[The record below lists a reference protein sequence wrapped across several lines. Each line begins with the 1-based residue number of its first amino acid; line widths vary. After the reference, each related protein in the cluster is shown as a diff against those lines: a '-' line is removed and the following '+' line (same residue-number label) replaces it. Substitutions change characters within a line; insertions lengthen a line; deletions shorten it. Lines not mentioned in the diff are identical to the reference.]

1 METLKE
7 FFRNL
12 KKNYDDAINQ
22 GNVMLANEITA
33 NIMVGSIMVFV
44 SLISLIC
51 LAMNEIGIF
60 TADRVSMRFG
70 VLLSFFIEIPAVSLN
85 KIHHGNR
92 PWLKTV
98 LCLDLAVQA
107 ALLVATLGHNA
118 ALISVLPM
126 LVSIRY
132 CDEALTRRVSALT
145 IFLTIVASIYCC
157 FFGIVNLNAVKIT
170 DTVLVVTD
178 SLRDAV
184 VQNIDRTLYMVQMM
198 LNDFVPRLL
207 IMIVFAITSSKIAG
221 YGRNIIEVQSDVSGK
236 NARIET
242 ELTLATKIQ
251 ASMLPC
257 IFPPFK
263 DYDKLELY
271 ALNRPA
277 KEVGGDFYD
286 YFRID
291 EDHVA
296 FVMADVSGKG
306 IGAALFMT
314 ITKTIIKNYLSALIS
329 PAEALTAA
337 NHEICENN
345 EVGLFVTV
353 WAGVYE
359 ISTERFTYT
368 NAGHNPPILF
378 RKGQDGEWLN
388 KRHGFVLGGI
398 DNTQYKETTMQLNSG
413 DELFLYTD
421 GVTDAVNTHQELY
434 GEERLYHCLSRNANL
449 NVKKQLENVLINLE
463 HFTGGVE
470 QFDDITMMAIR
481 IDE

>member
-1 METLKE
+1 
-7 FFRNL
+7 
-12 KKNYDDAINQ
+12 
-22 GNVMLANEITA
+22 MLANEITA
-33 NIMVGSIMVFV
+33 NIMVGSIMVFI
-44 SLISLIC
+44 SLISFVC
-51 LAMNEIGIF
+51 LALNEMGIF
-60 TADRVSMRFG
+60 TASRISMRLG
-70 VLLSFFIEIPAVSLN
+70 VLLSFFIEVPAVTLN

-92 PWLKTV
+92 PWLKYV
-98 LCLDLAVQA
+98 LCVDLTVQA
-107 ALLVATLGHNA
+107 ALMVATLGHNA
-118 ALISVLPM
+118 VLISVLPM

-132 CDEALTRRVSALT
+132 CDEVLTRRVSALS
-145 IFLTIVASIYCC
+145 IFLTAIASVYCC

-170 DTVLVVTD
+170 DTVLTVTD

-184 VQNIDRTLYMVQMM
+184 VQNIDRTMYLVQMM
-198 LNDFVPRLL
+198 VNDFTPRFL
-207 IMIVFAITSSKIAG
+207 IMLVFAVTSSKIAG
-221 YGRNIIEVQSDVSGK
+221 YGRNIIVVQSDVSGK

-337 NHEICENN
+337 NREICENN

-353 WAGVYE
+353 WVGVYE
-359 ISTERFTYT
+359 ISTERLTYT
-368 NAGHNPPILF
+368 NAGHNPPLLF

-398 DNTQYKETTMQLNSG
+398 ESVQYKETTMQLNSG

-421 GVTDAVNTHQELY
+421 GVTEAVNTNQELY

-449 NVKKQLENVLINLE
+449 DVKTQLENVLINLE